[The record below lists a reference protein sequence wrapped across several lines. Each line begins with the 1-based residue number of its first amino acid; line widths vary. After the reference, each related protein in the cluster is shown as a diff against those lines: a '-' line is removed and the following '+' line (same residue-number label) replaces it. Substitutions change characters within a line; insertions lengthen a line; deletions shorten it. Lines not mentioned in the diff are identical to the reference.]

1 MNSVTDAP
9 SNGAPLNRA
18 SLNRASLN
26 LEQVWAE
33 YQQALKSFLHSKVNN
48 TADVDDLLQEILIK
62 TYQNLDKVQDA
73 SSVKSWLFQLANHTI
88 IDFYRKRA
96 RHQRDTEIDAEDL
109 WFAELDQDSEF
120 KEDLSH
126 CIEPFI
132 EALPEKNA
140 ALLLAVDIEGRSQ
153 KEIAQSNN
161 ISYSTIKSR
170 VQKSRDELKKL
181 FEECCNLSLDK
192 NGGVIDCDLK
202 PENSCNKC

>member
-9 SNGAPLNRA
+9 LSGAPLNK
-18 SLNRASLN
+18 ASLN

-88 IDFYRKRA
+88 IDFYRKNA
-96 RHQRDTEIDAEDL
+96 RQQRDSQIDAEDL
-109 WFAELDQDSEF
+109 WFTDLDHNSEF
-120 KEDLSH
+120 KQKLSL

-132 EALPEKNA
+132 QALPEQSSS
-140 ALLLAVDIEGRSQ
+140 LLLAVDIKGQSQ
-153 KEIAQSNN
+153 KEIAEAQN
-161 ISYSTIKSR
+161 ISYSTVKSR
-170 VQKSRDELKKL
+170 VQKSRGDLKNL
-181 FEECCNLSLDK
+181 FEECCNLSLDQQG
-192 NGGVIDCDLK
+192 NVIDCELK
-202 PENSCNKC
+202 PDNDCSKC